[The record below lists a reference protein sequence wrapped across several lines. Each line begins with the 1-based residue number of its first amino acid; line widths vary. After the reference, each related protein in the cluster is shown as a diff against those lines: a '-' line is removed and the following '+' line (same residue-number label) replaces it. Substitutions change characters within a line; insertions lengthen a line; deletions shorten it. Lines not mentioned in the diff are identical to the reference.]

1 MPDMYQEFNPDLSSI
16 EFPTD
21 RITLGQMRLLEPG
34 LMSSGSAMAKQPL
47 INADAICTMAIE
59 QRLAKQA
66 WAQAIGM
73 SGVDRLDERDEDLEH
88 LNEIY
93 KMYGLSSGENQT
105 QEMVRR
111 FETEAARLG
120 RLSIGEGRG

>member
-1 MPDMYQEFNPDLSSI
+1 MYQDFNPDLSSI

-21 RITLGQMRLLEPG
+21 RITLGQMRRLEPG
-34 LMSSGSAMAKQPL
+34 LMTSGREMANQHL

-73 SGVDRLDERDEDLEH
+73 PGVDRLDEREDDLAH

-93 KMYGLSSGENQT
+93 TMYGLSSGENQT

-120 RLSIGEGRG
+120 RLSVGEGRA